1 MDKTISLQRGQVVKS
16 KKGRD
21 EGQVFVIIEIID
33 DNYLLL
39 VNGKSRKLEKPKK
52 KKVKHISIYEDIINL
67 DVKDINDSYIRK
79 MLKPYS

>member
-52 KKVKHISIYEDIINL
+52 KKVKHISIYKDIVNL

>member
-52 KKVKHISIYEDIINL
+52 KKVKHISIYKDIINL
-67 DVKDINDSYIRK
+67 NVKDINDSYIRK